1 MAKTSGLG
9 WTTYTVEE
17 SDGSTARDLRNDI
30 TNFSL
35 STPRNMQDITGIDKS
50 APERLALLADLSTTT
65 NGVYNPSA
73 QKSHQVFRTIST
85 SPTQRTTVI
94 GIGGESLTAQQ
105 LFTDYA
111 LNRAADGAF
120 TWAVP
125 GVLADGTAPTW
136 VTA

>member
-1 MAKTSGLG
+1 MAKMTGLG

-17 SDGSTARDLRNDI
+17 SDGSSARDLRNDI

-35 STPRNMQDITGIDKS
+35 STPRALQDVTGIDQS
-50 APERLALLADLSTTT
+50 AVARLPLLADLSTTT

-73 QKSHQVFRTIST
+73 QKSHQVFRTVST
-85 SPTQRTTVI
+85 TDTQRTTVI
-94 GIGGESLTAQQ
+94 GLGGESLTSQI
-105 LFTDYA
+105 LYTDYS
-111 LNRAADGAF
+111 LTRAADGAF

-125 GVLADGTAPTW
+125 GVLADGTPPTW